1 MTIGIDSFSYQISLA
16 AGTYDVF
23 RTLDSIAALGLS
35 GVQLNI
41 NGANGRFLGGDPSDA
56 AHLRAVRTALEER
69 GLFAEIGG
77 AGTGPQAVQAQ
88 LRLCAQ
94 IGAGVL
100 RTLLV
105 FEGSLESTLEQA
117 RRDLEQSLPL
127 AAELG
132 VVIAL
137 ENHEDVTAGE
147 LLACLERIDDPWL
160 GACLDTGNDLSLYG
174 DPVES
179 VRLLAP
185 RAATTHIKDQKLV
198 RLGGA
203 IYSVGV
209 PLGEG
214 DVDLAAILAVIR
226 RESRLTRILIQ
237 DTTGY
242 SAPLNRF
249 GRTDLE
255 RGTFGDEAPAYES
268 APALRSDGLLL
279 ALDDLGP
286 EELRAHAAAKEQA
299 IERDVARVRSWMERT

>member
-23 RTLDSIAALGLS
+23 RALDSIAALELS
-35 GVQLNI
+35 GIQLNI
-41 NGANGRFLGGDPSDA
+41 NGPNGRFLGGDPSDA

-77 AGTGPQAVQAQ
+77 ARTQPEAVERQ
-88 LRLCAQ
+88 LRLCAE

-105 FEGSLESTLEQA
+105 FEGSLKETLERS

-132 VVIAL
+132 VRIAL
-137 ENHEDVTAGE
+137 ENHEDVTATE
-147 LLACLERIDDPWL
+147 LLTCLEQINDPWL

-179 VRLLAP
+179 ARLLAP
-185 RAATTHIKDQKLV
+185 WAATTHIKDQKLV
-198 RLGGA
+198 RLGET

-214 DVDLAAILAVIR
+214 DIDLAAILPVIR
-226 RESRLTRILIQ
+226 RESRLDRILIQ

-242 SAPLNRF
+242 AAPLNRF
-249 GRTDLE
+249 ERTDVE
-255 RGTFGDEAPAYES
+255 RGVFGEEAPAYES
-268 APALRSDGLLL
+268 PEALRRDGLLL
-279 ALDDLGP
+279 SLDGLGTS
-286 EELRAHAAAKEQA
+286 ELRAHAAAKEQA
-299 IERDVARVRSWMERT
+299 IERDVARVKSWLEQT

>member
-23 RTLDSIAALGLS
+23 RTLDSIAGLGLS
-35 GVQLNI
+35 GIQLNI
-41 NGANGRFLGGDPSDA
+41 NGPSGRFLGGDPSDA

-77 AGTGPQAVQAQ
+77 ARTEPEAVERQ

-105 FEGSLESTLEQA
+105 FEGSLEATMERS

-132 VVIAL
+132 VRIAL
-137 ENHEDVTAGE
+137 ENHEDVTAKE
-147 LLACLERIDDPWL
+147 LLTCLEHINDPWL

-179 VRLLAP
+179 ARLLAP
-185 RAATTHIKDQKLV
+185 WAATTHIKDQRLV
-198 RLGGA
+198 RLGET

-214 DVDLAAILAVIR
+214 DVDLATIVPIIR
-226 RESRLTRILIQ
+226 RESRLDRILIQ

-242 SAPLNRF
+242 AAPLNRF
-249 GRTDLE
+249 NRTDIE
-255 RGTFGDEAPAYES
+255 RGTFGDAAPAYES
-268 APALRSDGLLL
+268 HEALRGDGILLSI
-279 ALDDLGP
+279 DDLDP
-286 EELRAHAAAKEQA
+286 DELGAHAAAKERV
-299 IERDVARVRSWMERT
+299 IERDVARVRSWLE

>member
-23 RTLDSIAALGLS
+23 RTLDSIAGLGLS
-35 GVQLNI
+35 GIQLNI
-41 NGANGRFLGGDPSDA
+41 NGPSGRFLGGDPSDA
-56 AHLRAVRTALEER
+56 AHLRAVRTALKER

-77 AGTGPQAVQAQ
+77 ARTEPEAVERQ
-88 LRLCAQ
+88 LRLCAE

-105 FEGSLESTLEQA
+105 FEGSLESTLEKA

-132 VVIAL
+132 VRIAL
-137 ENHEDVTAGE
+137 ENHEDVTAKE
-147 LLACLERIDDPWL
+147 LLTCLEHINDPWL

-185 RAATTHIKDQKLV
+185 WAATTHIKDQKLV

-214 DVDLAAILAVIR
+214 DVDLATIVPIIR
-226 RESRLTRILIQ
+226 RESRLDRILIQ

-242 SAPLNRF
+242 AAPLNRF
-249 GRTDLE
+249 NRTDVE
-255 RGTFGDEAPAYES
+255 RGTFGDAAPAYES
-268 APALRSDGLLL
+268 HEALRGDGILLSI
-279 ALDDLGP
+279 DDLDPDQLG
-286 EELRAHAAAKEQA
+286 AHAAAKERA
-299 IERDVARVRSWMERT
+299 IERDVARVRSWLE